1 MEIEVHAVTTISMPH
16 PPFYPANGAYVNLS
30 VILNRIYMHILLN
43 ILDCQPKK

>member
-16 PPFYPANGAYVNLS
+16 PPFYPANGTYVNLS

-43 ILDCQPKK
+43 ILDCQLKK